1 LATIVPPL
9 KSGADTERIRRAA
22 EEMNVILEKTY
33 STTCPGFPRTGHY
46 VGMILKGAAPGDL
59 PIERA
64 TKFDLVVGA
73 RLIARNRLV
82 SGSWVCRHPN
92 EGD

>member
-1 LATIVPPL
+1 LRQLISLATLARLPSVTATR
-9 KSGADTERIRRAA
+9 GYADEGGLMSYGPDYAQVSR
-22 EEMNVILEKTY
+22 
-33 STTCPGFPRTGHY
+33 RTGHY